1 MLLKEPLEILIR
13 VAKRTGSL
21 WVAYKWFR
29 GTPIPGFDG
38 MTAERLVHE
47 GRVDHVRAY
56 LDEIEDGGY
65 A

>member
-1 MLLKEPLEILIR
+1 MLRKEPLEILIR

-29 GTPIPGFDG
+29 GTPIPGFG
-38 MTAERLVHE
+38 GKTAQRLVRD
-47 GRVDHVRAY
+47 GRIDHVHAY
-56 LDEIEDGGY
+56 LDEIDDGGY